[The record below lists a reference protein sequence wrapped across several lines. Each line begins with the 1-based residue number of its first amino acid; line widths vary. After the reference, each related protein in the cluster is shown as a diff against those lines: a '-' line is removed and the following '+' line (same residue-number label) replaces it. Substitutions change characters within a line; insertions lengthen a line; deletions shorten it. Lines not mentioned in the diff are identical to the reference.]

1 LLCSWFSMSRLRVVC
16 AALVLAQGCTSAPAE
31 SGAITDAQR
40 GSLLYDTAC
49 GACHTTQ
56 PHWRERRIVT
66 SWDELLR
73 QVTGWQSIAGQNW
86 NAEDVRDVAAFLNRR
101 FYRLPCP
108 VAGCSAEPG

>member
-1 LLCSWFSMSRLRVVC
+1 MLYPGFFMSKLRIAC
-16 AALVLAQGCTSAPAE
+16 AALVLAQGCTSTPTE
-31 SGAITDAQR
+31 SNALADAHR

-56 PHWRERRIVT
+56 PHWRETRIVT

-73 QVTGWQSIAGQNW
+73 QVTGWQSVAGQNW
-86 NAEDVRDVAAFLNRR
+86 NAEDVRDVAAYLNRT

-108 VAGCSAEPG
+108 VAGCSAAPG